1 MFTAAHEILVRYRFF
16 FYFMWFTRLML
27 AIAFLPSGL
36 KKVLGERFTVLGT
49 ETPVGFFFEAL
60 YQTGM
65 YWHFLG
71 FVQLLVAVLLLVPRT
86 ATLGAVLY
94 LPVAVNIFCIVVSMH
109 FIGTPVIVGMML
121 LGNLYLLL
129 WDYPKIHRML
139 SALFQKT

>member
-1 MFTAAHEILVRYRFF
+1 
-16 FYFMWFTRLML
+16 ML